1 MGWKGSRLPEA
12 RNQERPG
19 QTGQV
24 ISETSKKGYLNLKE
38 QRGITRC
45 ELVGIAGICQKL

>member
-1 MGWKGSRLPEA
+1 MGWNGSRLPEA
-12 RNQERPG
+12 GGQERQG

-38 QRGITRC
+38 QRGKTRC
-45 ELVGIAGICQKL
+45 ELVRIDGICQKL